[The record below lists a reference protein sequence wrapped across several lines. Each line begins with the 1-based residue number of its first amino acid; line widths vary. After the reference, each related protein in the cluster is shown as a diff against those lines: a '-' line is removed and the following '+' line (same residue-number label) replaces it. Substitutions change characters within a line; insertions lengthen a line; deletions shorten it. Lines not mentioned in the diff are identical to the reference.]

1 MTGAED
7 QPAGALQHGLLHAL
21 RVKGFAPPEALA
33 AALGCTVEAAAA
45 GLARLAADGL
55 VEERAI
61 GARAGWLPTP
71 AGVERHAA
79 DLAAAAVGDPALAA
93 GLAGVYGRFLACNGT
108 VKGLCARWQL
118 VQDDAERFELL
129 DELAGVHAEVEPA
142 LAEAAAAAGRF
153 GRYASR
159 LAEALARAADD
170 PRYVVSSQ
178 VDSYHQVWFECH
190 EDFLLSLGRDRAD
203 EGSF

>member
-1 MTGAED
+1 
-7 QPAGALQHGLLHAL
+7 
-21 RVKGFAPPEALA
+21 VKGFAPAAALA
-33 AALGCTVEAAAA
+33 AALGCSDEAAAE

-55 VEERAI
+55 AEERSI
-61 GARAGWLPTP
+61 GAREGWLPTP
-71 AGVERHAA
+71 AGVERHAS
-79 DLAAAAVGDPALAA
+79 DLAAASARDPGRSTALADA
-93 GLAGVYGRFLACNGT
+93 YGRFLACNGT

-118 VQDDAERFELL
+118 VTGDAERFELL
-129 DELAGVHAEVEPA
+129 DELAGVHEAVEPA

-159 LAEALARAADD
+159 LTEALARAADD